1 MFEMLHIFFTFSIVR
16 ASGFFSRHQGVG
28 GLYKG
33 MEAKLFQTV
42 LTAALMFV
50 AYEKIAAVTFRL
62 MGLQA
67 PPPKH

>member
-1 MFEMLHIFFTFSIVR
+1 MG
-16 ASGFFSRHQGVG
+16 A
-28 GLYKG
+28 LYKG

-50 AYEKIAAVTFRL
+50 AYEKIAAIIFRL

-67 PPPKH
+67 PPSKH